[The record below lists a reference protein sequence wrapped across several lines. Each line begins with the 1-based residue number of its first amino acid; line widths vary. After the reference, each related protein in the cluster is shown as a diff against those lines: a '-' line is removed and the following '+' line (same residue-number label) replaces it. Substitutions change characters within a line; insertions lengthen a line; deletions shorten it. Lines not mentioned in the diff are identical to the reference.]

1 MKQLFSLLLLLSFAL
16 TGIPAEDSSLR
27 MNTIR
32 VVAKGGFKE
41 LIKDEV
47 LSRLNRMDS
56 SCELSSGDP
65 ADAEKKKT
73 VMLTLA
79 PEREWK
85 KNESLPLLWKG
96 VVIAVSRKNPY
107 RNLSRQEA
115 EKILK
120 NDFPFWPETDIPVR
134 NIYYLPHTFESGT
147 VPPRKKGKTR
157 FSPVRFADLA
167 EKLLEHDPRA
177 IVLLPLTG
185 VISLP
190 PALQPVAIDGIL
202 PDFDSITG
210 GKYPL
215 QEKYSLKVH
224 KDAPKE
230 ISELAELLRSPAYQQ
245 KILNFGAI
253 PIHTTNGDA
262 KK

>member
-1 MKQLFSLLLLLSFAL
+1 MKFLIIPILLLSFAL
-16 TGIPAEDSSLR
+16 TGVRAEDSGLSL
-27 MNTIR
+27 NTIR

-41 LIKDEV
+41 LIKEDV
-47 LSRLNRMDS
+47 LSRLNRMDG

-65 ADAEKKKT
+65 ADAAKKKT

-79 PEREWK
+79 PERELK
-85 KNESLPLLWKG
+85 GTGAFPLLWKG

-107 RNLSRQEA
+107 QNLTKQEA

-120 NDFPFWPETDIPVR
+120 NDFPVWPGTDIPVK
-134 NIYYLPHTFESGT
+134 NIYYLPHIFESGKE
-147 VPPRKKGKTR
+147 PAKNGKTR
-157 FSPVRFADLA
+157 ISSVRFADIA

-185 VISLP
+185 AIAPPPTLKTVSINGIS
-190 PALQPVAIDGIL
+190 

-224 KDAPKE
+224 EGAPKE

-245 KILNFGAI
+245 KILNFGSI

-262 KK
+262 QK